1 MKGTYSKLAPKDSQ
15 NPAAGI
21 NIHLDL
27 DRSQVQQMLGQQL
40 NGLAT
45 ELGLLLAVQFLE
57 QEVGERCGP
66 RYQRPP
72 DRMATR
78 HGRQAGVI
86 NLAGQKVPISKPRVR
101 YVDGRGEV
109 ELSTY
114 ATLQRDDAMPESA
127 LRRMVRGVS
136 CRDYEEV
143 VERAADGFGIKRSS
157 VSRAFVRAS
166 AGEIRELVEGRLDAE
181 HFLVVFI
188 DGVEY
193 AEETMVVAMGVT
205 EKGHKRV
212 LGLRQG
218 ATENAEVCTALLTD
232 LRDRGL
238 ATDCPTLFVLD
249 GAKALA
255 KAVKDVWGSRALIQ
269 RCQVHKKRNVQA
281 HVPKTLWPAVKTR
294 LGEAYGQTNY
304 SQARK
309 LLQATVK
316 WLERKYPDAAASL
329 REGMEETL
337 TVVRL
342 GVTGKLRQTLA
353 TTNPIESA
361 LSMVRRVTSRVRRW
375 QEGDMRLRW
384 CAAGLLRAES
394 KFHRI
399 KGHCQ
404 LTELQEAMTKAVEKN
419 WQDDSEKVA

>member
-1 MKGTYSKLAPKDSQ
+1 
-15 NPAAGI
+15 
-21 NIHLDL
+21 
-27 DRSQVQQMLGQQL
+27 
-40 NGLAT
+40 
-45 ELGLLLAVQFLE
+45 
-57 QEVGERCGP
+57 
-66 RYQRPP
+66 
-72 DRMATR
+72 
-78 HGRQAGVI
+78 
-86 NLAGQKVPISKPRVR
+86 
-101 YVDGRGEV
+101 
-109 ELSTY
+109 
-114 ATLQRDDAMPESA
+114 
-127 LRRMVRGVS
+127 
-136 CRDYEEV
+136 
-143 VERAADGFGIKRSS
+143 
-157 VSRAFVRAS
+157 
-166 AGEIRELVEGRLDAE
+166 
-181 HFLVVFI
+181 
-188 DGVEY
+188 
-193 AEETMVVAMGVT
+193 
-205 EKGHKRV
+205 
-212 LGLRQG
+212 
-218 ATENAEVCTALLTD
+218 
-232 LRDRGL
+232 
-238 ATDCPTLFVLD
+238 
-249 GAKALA
+249 
-255 KAVKDVWGSRALIQ
+255 
-269 RCQVHKKRNVQA
+269 VQA